1 MIRLL
6 KIELRKLVSYKAF
19 WVMLIIYTAILAIM
33 IFGIPG
39 LIDWVAEKSGE
50 STQFRI
56 FKSIAFIFPDVWQN
70 ITFVASLQYFIKI
83 ILGLIIIIIIT
94 SEYTFLTIRSNI
106 ISGLSKRDF
115 LLGKIELIL
124 LLGIF
129 STIVV
134 FLSGLY
140 LGFMHTPSPSIDK
153 IFGKMLFLLA
163 YFFEIISFLFFCL
176 MFGIIFKK
184 TGLTFIALMVYLII
198 EPILSFKLNDAIAE
212 YLPLEIINNVIQSP
226 NTSLMKVKSSDFPF
240 EFQEGIQFTDTLLC
254 LVYATSFILISYFIL
269 KKRDL

>member
-50 STQFRI
+50 ATKLRI
-56 FKSIAFIFPDVWQN
+56 FKSIAFVFPDVWQN

-83 ILGLIIIIIIT
+83 ILGLIIIIIMT

-106 ISGLSKRDF
+106 ISGLSKKDF
-115 LLGKIELIL
+115 LFGKIELII
-124 LLGIF
+124 LLGVF
-129 STIVV
+129 STLVV

-140 LGFMHTPSPSIDK
+140 LGFLHTPSPSLGNV
-153 IFGKMLFLLA
+153 FGKMLFLLA
-163 YFFEIISFLFFCL
+163 YFIEIISFLFFCL

-184 TGLTFIALMVYLII
+184 TGLTFIALVVYLIV
-198 EPILSFKLNDAIAE
+198 EPILGFKLNDKIAE
-212 YLPLEIINNVIQSP
+212 YLPLEVINNIIQSP
-226 NTSLMKVKSSDFPF
+226 NTSLMKVKRSDFPF
-240 EFQEGIQFTDTLLC
+240 EFQEAIHFTDLLFC
-254 LVYATSFILISYFIL
+254 LIYASAFILISYLIL

>member
-19 WVMLIIYTAILAIM
+19 WVMLILYTAILAIM

-39 LIDWVAEKSGE
+39 LIDWIAEKSGDT
-50 STQFRI
+50 TQFRV

-94 SEYTFLTIRSNI
+94 SEYSFLTIRSNI
-106 ISGLSKRDF
+106 ISGLSKKDF
-115 LLGKIELIL
+115 LLGKIEFIL
-124 LLGIF
+124 LLGLF
-129 STIVV
+129 STLVV

-140 LGFMHTPSPSIDK
+140 LGFKHTPSPNLENV
-153 IFGKMLFLLA
+153 FGKMIFLLA
-163 YFFEIISFLFFCL
+163 YFIEIVSFLLFCL
-176 MFGIIFKK
+176 LLGIILKK
-184 TGLTFIALMVYLII
+184 TGLTFIALFVYLIV
-198 EPILSFKLNDAIAE
+198 EPILEFKLPDYIGE
-212 YLPLEIINNVIQSP
+212 YLPLEVINNVIQSP
-226 NTSLMKVKSSDFPF
+226 NTSLLKVKSADFPF
-240 EFQEGIQFTDTLLC
+240 EFQEAIHFSDVFTC
-254 LVYATSFILISYFIL
+254 LIYASLFVLISYFIL